1 MLELVDT
8 HTHLDFPDFQ
18 DDLPA
23 VLERSR
29 AAGVGRWVAIGC
41 DPESSAAA
49 IRLAEVHPGM
59 VATVGWHPG
68 HVTTDTGD
76 AAEALARLAA
86 HPRVAAIGE
95 CGLDYH
101 RLPGRAAGDP
111 GADAPLVER
120 QKAVFRS
127 QLELA
132 AQRGLGCV
140 IHTRDSLADTLEIF
154 RPWAG
159 RVRAVFHC
167 FGGTRAELEAVL
179 ETGALVSFTGIVTFR
194 NAAQV
199 REAAAAVPS
208 DRYMLETDCP
218 YLAPVPHRG
227 RRCEPGFVREIAG
240 AVAAARGIPVEQAAA
255 ETTSNA
261 SAFFRGLTGTPCG

>member
-8 HTHLDFPDFQ
+8 HTHLDFPDFEA
-18 DDLPA
+18 DLPE

-41 DPESSAAA
+41 DPASSTAAVRMAEA
-49 IRLAEVHPGM
+49 IPGM
-59 VATVGWHPG
+59 LATVGWHPG
-68 HVTTDTGD
+68 YVTPDTGD
-76 AAEALARLAA
+76 AAEALAPLAA

-111 GADAPLVER
+111 AADLPLIGR
-120 QKAVFRS
+120 QKEVFEA
-127 QLELA
+127 QLGLA
-132 AQRGLGCV
+132 ARHGLNCV
-140 IHTRDSLADTLEIF
+140 VHTRDSLADTLEVY

-167 FGGTRAELEAVL
+167 FGGTAAELEAVL
-179 ETGALVSFTGIVTFR
+179 ETGALVSFTGVVTFK

-199 REAAAAVPS
+199 REVAARVPS

-227 RRCEPGFVREIAG
+227 RRCEPAFVRDIAG
-240 AVAAARGIPVEQAAA
+240 VVASARGVPVEQVAV
-255 ETTSNA
+255 ETTANA
-261 SAFFRGLTGTPCG
+261 IKFFRGFDGVPFR